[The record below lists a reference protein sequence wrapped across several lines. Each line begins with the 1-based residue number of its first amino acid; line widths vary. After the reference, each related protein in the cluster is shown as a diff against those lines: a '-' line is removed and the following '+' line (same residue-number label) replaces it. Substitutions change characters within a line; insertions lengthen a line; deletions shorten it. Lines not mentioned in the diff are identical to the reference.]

1 MAKATLSILIL
12 SGAAVAVIACGAFG
26 TAESEPTNAPADAAS
41 DSAAP
46 QDVATDAANR
56 TDASPLCSGS
66 TTFGGDMS
74 ALPEGF
80 AASLAPDSPPSFS
93 AGQMVAAASMAPS
106 SYGKSTITRFFEGP
120 VSSADVSW
128 TATLP
133 SSSIQAEVGCRL
145 HLTVVPSNETIRL
158 YFVHNGLTSLEFI
171 ADRLSSPAVGVDQAT
186 LAAPHG
192 PGTFAMTLGARHS
205 NGTLSLRASFNGK
218 AHNANVPLAETIQR
232 AEVNCGVYSAYN
244 GSGAPDIFTVR
255 VDDLSGTVCPVQ

>member
-1 MAKATLSILIL
+1 MAKTTLSLLIL
-12 SGAAVAVIACGAFG
+12 SGAAVVIACGAFG
-26 TAESEPTNAPADAAS
+26 TAESEPTSAPADAAS

-46 QDVATDAANR
+46 QDVTDAADR

-133 SSSIQAEVGCRL
+133 ASDIQAEVGCRL

-158 YFVHNGLTSLEFI
+158 YFVHNGLTSFEFI

-192 PGTFAMTLGARHS
+192 PGTFSMALGARHS